1 MAASSALSVGT
12 KAEPMH
18 GSAFAGWLDQQTGR
32 IMLLPAVLILLA
44 FAIFP
49 LILSA
54 YLTTI
59 RFALAPGGFK
69 VTFIGLTTF
78 TRLVLGAQQ
87 YHFLGPFKPLSVLLW
102 TLFGVVVVALLF

>member
-69 VTFIGLTTF
+69 LKFIGATNF
-78 TRLVLGAQQ
+78 VRLIFGAQQ
-87 YHFLGPFKPLSVLLW
+87 SHFPGPFKPLGPLLW
-102 TLFGVVVVALLF
+102 VLFALIVI